1 MRKATL
7 IGLCGLIL
15 MVLPFMG
22 VPESWKVYATATL
35 GGLLVL
41 LGYLCLRDYIHRT
54 EDLGN
59 GERGNDSYVETT
71 SSLFK

>member
-1 MRKATL
+1 
-7 IGLCGLIL
+7 
-15 MVLPFMG
+15 MG

-41 LGYLCLRDYIHRT
+41 LGYLCLRDYIHGT